1 LRTHGATVVPDVE
14 AVPFDPELFWSR
26 FNGVVLTTHFK
37 EDIAAYLGSLE
48 KTSVRSLEDII
59 K

>member
-1 LRTHGATVVPDVE
+1 M
-14 AVPFDPELFWSR
+14 PFDPELFWSQ

-37 EDIAAYLGSLE
+37 EDMAAYLGSLE